1 MQDYEKLGVFY
12 LGKRFDVARSELLDE
27 LVLYDSRDLVTHALC
42 VGMTGSGKTGLG
54 IDLLEEAAI
63 DGIPAIVIDPKGDLT
78 NLMLTFPDLKPED
91 FQPWVNPD
99 DARKKDLTLEAFAAQ
114 QADLWKKGLESWG
127 ESGERIAKLKQ
138 AAEFA
143 IYTPGSS
150 IGLSVSVLKSFD
162 VPEAAILDDSEL
174 LQDRISST
182 VSGLLG
188 LMGIDADPIQSREHI
203 LLSTLI
209 SHAWDQGEGLDIAGL
224 IEGVQNPPFEQVG
237 VLKLED
243 FYPSKDRF
251 GLVMALNNLLA
262 APGFSAWLEG
272 QPLDVGGMLHSPEGK
287 PRVAIFSIAHLND
300 AERMFF
306 VTLLLNHVLGWI
318 RTQSGTT
325 SLRAMLYMDEIFGF
339 FPPVA
344 NPPSKAPLLALLKQA
359 RAFGLGV
366 VLATQNPVDL
376 DYKGLANIGTWFVG
390 RLQTERDRDRLM
402 DGLLSAQSGAAFD
415 RKELEKLLAGLES
428 RTFLM
433 NNVHDAGPVVF
444 QTRWAMSYLRGPLT
458 RDQIKLVM
466 SDAKIEQPAAAGPVA
481 APAAGDQTG
490 ARPALSPDVPQF
502 FVPARSLP
510 SNTPLTYQPQLLGV
524 ARVHYESKKSD
535 VDSTE
540 TLVATFPVTEAA
552 VPVDWEGGNLVEL
565 DPKDLEKTP
574 AGEASYRPL
583 AAAGADADNYSGW
596 EKDFKDWVYSTQR
609 LSLFRSPTLKLT
621 SDPGE
626 AEGAFRLRLGQAAR
640 EARDEAVEK
649 LRKKYAPKLTTLEDR
664 VRRAEQAVE
673 REKAQ
678 AVSQGTQTA
687 ISIGATL
694 IGAFVGR
701 KAISATTLGR
711 ATTAARGVG
720 RTARERE
727 DIGRA
732 EESLEA
738 LQGRLADLE
747 AEFQTET
754 DELEAK
760 FDPTAED
767 LETIELKPKKTNI
780 SVDTLVLAWVPE
792 GPVAGG

>member
-1 MQDYEKLGVFY
+1 MQDFEKLGVFY
-12 LGKRFDVARSELLDE
+12 LGKKFDVKRSVLQDE
-27 LVLYDSRDLVTHALC
+27 LVLYNSRDLVTHALC

-78 NLMLTFPDLKPED
+78 NLMLTFPDLTPED
-91 FQPWVNPD
+91 FQPWVNAD

-114 QADLWKKGLESWG
+114 QADFWKKGLEAWG
-127 ESGERIAKLKQ
+127 ESGDRIARLRA

-162 VPEAAILDDSEL
+162 VPEKAILDDSEL
-174 LQDRISST
+174 LQDRISTT

-188 LMGIDADPIQSREHI
+188 LLGIEADPIQSREHI
-203 LLSTLI
+203 LISTLI
-209 SHAWDQGEGLDIAGL
+209 GRAWSDGKGLDIPGL
-224 IEGVQNPPFEQVG
+224 IEGVQNPPFKQVG
-237 VLKLED
+237 VLKVDD

-262 APGFSAWLEG
+262 APGFAAWLEG
-272 QPLDVGGMLHSPEGK
+272 QPLDVGGMLHTPDGK

-325 SLRAMLYMDEIFGF
+325 SLRALLYMDEIFGY

-344 NPPSKAPLLALLKQA
+344 TPPSKAPLLSLLKMA

-402 DGLLSAQSGAAFD
+402 DGLLGAESGASFD
-415 RKELEKLLAGLES
+415 RKELEALLSNLES

-433 NNVHDAGPVVF
+433 NNIHDSGPVVF

-458 RDQIKLVM
+458 RDQIKAVM
-466 SDAKIEQPAAAGPVA
+466 ADARVETAAASQPMA
-481 APAAGDQTG
+481 APPSAGQAAP
-490 ARPALSPDVPQF
+490 RPALSPDVPQF
-502 FVPARSLP
+502 FIPSRSLP
-510 SNTPLTYQPQLLGV
+510 SSGQVTYQPQLLGV
-524 ARVHYESKKSD
+524 ARIHYESKKSD

-540 TLVATFPVTEAA
+540 TLVATFPITDAA
-552 VPVDWEGGNLVEL
+552 VPIDWEGGTVVEL
-565 DPKDLEKTP
+565 EPKELERSP
-574 AGEASYRPL
+574 AGDATYRPL
-583 AAAGADADNYSGW
+583 ASAGADADNYSGW
-596 EKDFKDWVYSTQR
+596 ERDFKDWVYATQR

-626 AEGAFRLRLGQAAR
+626 NEGAFRMRLGQAGR
-640 EARDEAVEK
+640 EAHDEAVEK
-649 LRKKYAPKLTTLEDR
+649 LRKKFAPKVTTLEDR
-664 VRRAEQAVE
+664 VRRAQQAVE
-673 REKAQ
+673 REKSQ
-678 AVSQGTQTA
+678 AVSQGAQTA

-747 AEFQTET
+747 AEFQAET
-754 DELEAK
+754 DALEAK
-760 FDPTAED
+760 FDPTTED
-767 LETIELKPKKTNI
+767 LESIELKPTKTNI
-780 SVDTLVLAWVPE
+780 AVDTLVLAWVPE
-792 GPVAGG
+792 NSA